1 MRKKDLN
8 TLSEEEFLEEE
19 ESERFDEEF
28 NGDDDDNDDDDVED
42 VVESDLEEEMAED
55 SCWDEEGSEDDEDY
69 DTFRHLDVKSL
80 TETYKSTYDS
90 SVACP
95 RCQKSFVNAEGILRT
110 AVVRRIIAG
119 DTDFVKNHIER
130 YVRLIDLL

>member
-1 MRKKDLN
+1 M
-8 TLSEEEFLEEE
+8 SEEEFLEEE
-19 ESERFDEEF
+19 ESDRFEEEFTGDDEDEE
-28 NGDDDDNDDDDVED
+28 DI
-42 VVESDLEEEMAED
+42 ESDLEEDLEED
-55 SCWDEEGSEDDEDY
+55 SCWDEEGSGDDEDY

-95 RCQKSFVNAEGILRT
+95 RCQKSFVNGEGILRT

-130 YVRLIDLL
+130 CVYLS